1 MINIKPTR
9 QHLLRSHERE
19 YMRNQKN
26 TVRSFGATRLIVH
39 GGEISASAKVH
50 SHAPKEMF
58 LADAKTTATE
68 KDADA
73 PAGATYKDHEIEF
86 VI

>member
-1 MINIKPTR
+1 MTIN
-9 QHLLRSHERE
+9 QHLLRGHERR

-26 TVRSFGATRLIVH
+26 TVRSFGATRLTVY
-39 GGEISASAKVH
+39 GREISASAKVH

-58 LADAKTTATE
+58 LADSKATAIE
-68 KDADA
+68 KAENA
-73 PAGATYKDHEIEF
+73 PPSATYKDHEVEF